1 MVGSIVVY
9 GGLVVALF
17 GLLNVARPWG
27 VGSRRAGLVFVTG
40 GLLVSIVGVLLPAP
54 EKRIANARTK
64 LDEFAPAYQFN
75 EVHSIVVNASCAKTY
90 DAMLQVTPEE
100 IRFFRTLVWIR
111 RFGRSGREGILNP
124 AHQEPIMMVATR
136 TSFLKLAEE
145 PGHEFVVGTVVQR
158 PDGFRVPRPATTEWF
173 RSLTGPGMALATM
186 NFEFEEHGAGCV
198 VRTETRVNATSPDA
212 RRKFAA
218 YWRVIYPGSA
228 LIRRMW
234 LRAIEKRA
242 EE

>member
-1 MVGSIVVY
+1 MVGAIVVY
-9 GGLVVALF
+9 SGVVVALF

-27 VGSRRAGLVFVTG
+27 VASRRAALVFVG
-40 GLLVSIVGVLLPAP
+40 GGVLLSAVGVLLPAP
-54 EKRIANARTK
+54 ERRIANVRTK

-75 EVHSIVVNASCAKTY
+75 EVHSMQVNASCAKTY
-90 DAMLQVTPEE
+90 EAMLQVTPEE

-111 RFGRSGREGILNP
+111 RFGRSRREGILNP
-124 AHQEPIMMVATR
+124 TRQEPIMTVATR

-158 PDGFRVPRPATTEWF
+158 PDGFRVPRPPTAEWF
-173 RSLTGPGMALATM
+173 KFLNAPGLALATM
-186 NFEFEEHGAGCV
+186 NFEFEERGAGCV

-242 EE
+242 EG